1 MKPIDNE
8 TITGSLGKTKRLVTI
23 EDNVINCGLA
33 SSVKSVLEEAEEIRV
48 LNVGYPDEFVKHGT
62 VSDIEKK
69 YGMDVQSIVKRVCEF
84 LK

>member
-1 MKPIDNE
+1 
-8 TITGSLGKTKRLVTI
+8 
-23 EDNVINCGLA
+23 
-33 SSVKSVLEEAEEIRV
+33 V